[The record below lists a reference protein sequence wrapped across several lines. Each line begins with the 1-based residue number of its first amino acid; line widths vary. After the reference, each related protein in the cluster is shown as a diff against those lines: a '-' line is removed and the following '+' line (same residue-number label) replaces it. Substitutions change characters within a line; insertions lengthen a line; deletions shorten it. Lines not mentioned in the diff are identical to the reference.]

1 MDNSFFII
9 RVCEQKIIE
18 VYFYSYKNSLQ
29 NNKHYPICFVCQLYD
44 FSQMVNL
51 LSLCNNIINCSSIH
65 KFYLGKEIFKAQI
78 SIQLQ
83 QYYVQ
88 D

>member
-1 MDNSFFII
+1 MDNSFFIV
-9 RVCEQKIIE
+9 RVFKQTIIE
-18 VYFYSYKNSLQ
+18 VYLYSYKNSLQ
-29 NNKHYPICFVCQLYD
+29 PNKHYPICFVFYSD
-44 FSQMVNL
+44 NFSQMTYL

-78 SIQLQ
+78 SIQLN